1 MIEAKPGRATEDRG
15 VVRCWH
21 EWEIEGR
28 SRRVILCVE
37 TDLELRP
44 DHAGFDG
51 MKLDQLINRV
61 TEMMHGS
68 TAPVDAIRIVPPR
81 STN

>member
-1 MIEAKPGRATEDRG
+1 MIENCGI
-15 VVRCWH
+15 VRCWH

-28 SRRVILCVE
+28 DRHVILCVE

-44 DHAGFDG
+44 DHVGFDG
-51 MKLDQLINRV
+51 AKLDQLIDHV

-68 TAPVDAIRIVPPR
+68 SAPVDAIRILPPAAT
-81 STN
+81 S